1 MGSLRRPGKGSTGT
15 IVESR
20 MEHGLDDL
28 YAPPRADAERAAS
41 LNKRAATL
49 FGCAVLGL
57 LGSIVIGG
65 ATTPKVAVLPLG
77 ATAFIAIAGAVHAGA
92 AAAKGGKTLSILGAL
107 TLAMMNA
114 GMAVIGLF
122 GAWISTVTFT
132 RGRQI
137 RRLGKIVLPPVA
149 KSDAWTKRDIAVTDI
164 DDASRDAL
172 AAQWRENGR
181 TEHASVAAFARLTL
195 DLVALGAP
203 PELVA
208 SANRDALDE
217 IRHAEQCFALARA
230 IDGRAES
237 PAAFPEV
244 LRGGRSRLETRTMML
259 SALAVDSLIDG
270 ALNEGISARVVARVA
285 RRCAE
290 PEIRSVLRAI
300 AADEGRHS
308 AHGWDVVRFCLAE
321 GGAPVAHALA
331 AACRALPSELRSPLD
346 ALSRDGRW
354 ERWGIPG
361 AALEAE
367 ELGKTRADVLRRVA
381 KLVAPYGIAAA
392 A

>member
-1 MGSLRRPGKGSTGT
+1 MQLD
-15 IVESR
+15 
-20 MEHGLDDL
+20 GL
-28 YAPPRADAERAAS
+28 YSPPRTEANPDPERA
-41 LNKRAATL
+41 RAAAALRKRSAIL
-49 FGCAVLGL
+49 FGVSLLGL
-57 LGSIVIGG
+57 VGSGIIAA
-65 ATTPKVAVLPLG
+65 ATSGTTVALLPFG
-77 ATAFIAIAGAVHAGA
+77 ATACVAVAGAVHAVA
-92 AAAKGGKTLSILGAL
+92 ATARGGKPLGILASISLVLMNLGMGVL
-107 TLAMMNA
+107 
-114 GMAVIGLF
+114 GLF
-122 GAWISTVTFT
+122 GAWVSTITFT

-137 RRLGKIVLPPVA
+137 RRLGKIMLPPIA
-149 KSDAWTKRDIAVTDI
+149 AGDAWTKRDLAVVDI

-237 PAAFPEV
+237 PAAFPEA
-244 LRGGRSRLETRTMML
+244 LRSAPSRLRTRTMML
-259 SALAVDSLIDG
+259 SELAVDSLIDG

-285 RRCAE
+285 KRCAE
-290 PEIRSVLRAI
+290 PEIKSMLRAI

-308 AHGWDVVRFCLAE
+308 AHGWDVVRWCLDE

-331 AACRALPSELRSPLD
+331 AAVRALPNELRSPLD

-367 ELGKTRADVLRRVA
+367 ELSKTRAAVIRRVA
-381 KLVAPYGIAAA
+381 KLVAPYGLVTSSDTESPRSAASA
-392 A
+392 